1 MHLRHTQ
8 FWQDLMHGVYG
19 PRSGGARIIVDS
31 ENSATGVGKTTAA
44 VSIALAVSK
53 AFDYDLSPDDFT
65 LSGEQYLNRWRE
77 HPGASQPSV
86 IVLDELSGAGAGDA
100 RRSMSNENVN
110 LGRSW
115 QLMRKKRIV
124 TICTLPHWS
133 DADKR
138 LRRSADYRI
147 WCLERPI
154 GYFRPYKVTSTF
166 DKGDVRTESYSDV
179 QRIAFPNL
187 DKLDDPYFQAITE
200 KKDALLASDEFDA
213 NAIAEIEDESTKDP
227 EEVERE
233 QKIEDAQRA
242 RNTGLSTR
250 EVADIVGM
258 SQSWVNRYTDAPQP
272 DSTSAPAD
280 D

>member
-1 MHLRHTQ
+1 MRQLAAGKRQRQWHWLRHVP
-8 FWQDLMHGVYG
+8 L
-19 PRSGGARIIVDS
+19 P
-31 ENSATGVGKTTAA
+31 
-44 VSIALAVSK
+44 SITNFK
-53 AFDYDLSPDDFT
+53 RMIFT

-86 IVLDELSGAGAGDA
+86 IVLDELAGAGAGDA

-138 LRRSADYRI
+138 LRRSADFRI

-166 DKGDVRTESYSDV
+166 DKGDVRTESYNDI

-187 DKLDDPYFQAITE
+187 DKLDDPYFAAITM

-213 NAIAEIEDESTKDP
+213 NALADIEDESTKDP
-227 EEVERE
+227 EEIEHE
-233 QKIEDAQRA
+233 QKVSDAQRA
-242 RNTGLSTR
+242 REKGLSTY
-250 EVADIVGM
+250 EVADVVDM
-258 SQSWVNRYTDAPQP
+258 SQSWVDKYTDMPT
-272 DSTSAPAD
+272 STDATAD

>member
-1 MHLRHTQ
+1 MHLRNTR
-8 FWQDLMHGVYG
+8 FWSDVMHGVFG
-19 PRSGGARIIVDS
+19 PRQGGSRIICDS
-31 ENSATGVGKTTAA
+31 QNAATGCGKTTAA
-44 VSIALAVSK
+44 VALAQACAT
-53 AFDYDLSPDDFT
+53 AFDYELQEDDFT

-86 IVLDELSGAGAGDA
+86 IVLDELAGAGAGDA

-138 LRRSADYRI
+138 LRRSADFRI

-166 DKGDVRTESYSDV
+166 DKGDVRTESYNDI

-187 DKLDDPYFQAITE
+187 DKLDDPYFAAITM

-213 NAIAEIEDESTKDP
+213 NALADIEDESTKDP
-227 EEVERE
+227 EEIEHE
-233 QKIEDAQRA
+233 QKVSDAQRA
-242 RNTGLSTR
+242 REKGLSTY
-250 EVADIVGM
+250 EVADVVDM
-258 SQSWVNRYTDAPQP
+258 SQSWVDKYTDMPT
-272 DSTSAPAD
+272 STDATAD